1 MTDNNHQKD
10 KDNSRAGMGTIAT
23 ISCVLIAFGVL
34 FLVSCFASDEP
45 LDFMLEILGTI
56 VGYILLVGI
65 VVAVISLIFYYY
77 NLSVDDA
84 DKPVV
89 KRSRK
94 DMEMS
99 REKAHEIAASIRSFY
114 EEYRAK
120 KADADAKKKKSKK

>member
-1 MTDNNHQKD
+1 MTDDNHQKD
-10 KDNSRAGMGTIAT
+10 KENPRAGMSTIAT
-23 ISCVLIAFGVL
+23 ISSVLIVFGVL
-34 FLVSCFASDEP
+34 FLVSCFASSEP
-45 LDFMLEILGTI
+45 LDFMVEILGTI

-77 NLSVDDA
+77 NLSVDDP

-99 REKAHEIAASIRSFY
+99 REKAHEIALSIRNFY
-114 EEYRAK
+114 EEYRSK
-120 KADADAKKKKSKK
+120 KADADAKKKKTKK